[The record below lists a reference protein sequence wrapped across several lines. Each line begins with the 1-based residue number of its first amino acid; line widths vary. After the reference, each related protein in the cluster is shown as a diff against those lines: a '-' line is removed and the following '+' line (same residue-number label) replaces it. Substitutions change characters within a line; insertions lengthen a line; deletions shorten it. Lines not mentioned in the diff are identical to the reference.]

1 MREEIQR
8 ISQLVAEGKLS
19 AEDGA
24 ELIEAFVKSDRE
36 ARQAKEPEPPR
47 ESSSIPPPPPPKD
60 PFRTIFESVEKNV
73 KQIDWKEIGGTFE
86 QGAKRGIDVIRGTI
100 DDLSKGKFVGV
111 SIMGNQENREIS
123 LPLSIPEGKRLRI
136 DNPCGDVTVIG
147 RAEASTLLADA
158 TFRAGSVEEARAR
171 AHDYTVIVEESDSV
185 VLIRQPDVSGLR
197 VDLTIRLATGVPVE
211 VRTEMGDVEILENPS
226 SAKASTRSG
235 NVKVLGAEGLVDAS
249 ADSGDIE
256 IDRVESPGV
265 TLETKSGDLTL
276 RKVRGNVNAR
286 TAAGDIDLVESYGK
300 VVALE
305 SVSGDVSV
313 DLLEPVTGSLSVR
326 TVNGNVIVDLP
337 DGNDCR
343 VSLSSLR
350 GDVSSKLSLQ
360 DEAKSEGRT
369 TGRIGD
375 GTGTIDVSAVTGDV
389 ELRLR
394 STAAV

>member
-36 ARQAKEPEPPR
+36 ARQQKEAPAEP
-47 ESSSIPPPPPPKD
+47 SAPPPPPPQAPKD
-60 PFRTIFESVEKNV
+60 PFRSIFESVEKNV

-86 QGAKRGIDVIRGTI
+86 QGAKRGIDAIRGTI
-100 DDLSKGKFVGV
+100 DDISKGKFVGV
-111 SIMGNQENREIS
+111 PIMGNQENREIS
-123 LPLSIPEGKRLRI
+123 LPLSIPEGKRLKI

-147 RAEASTLLADA
+147 RAESSTLLADA
-158 TFRAGSVEEARAR
+158 TFRAGTAEEARNRAR
-171 AHDYTVIVEESDSV
+171 DYTVIVEESDSV

-197 VDLTIRLATGVPVE
+197 VDLTIRLTTAVAVE
-211 VRTEMGDVEILENPS
+211 IRTEMGDVEILENPAA
-226 SAKASTRSG
+226 AKAFTRSG
-235 NVKVLGAEGLVDAS
+235 DVKVRGAEGPVEVS
-249 ADSGDIE
+249 ADSGDVE
-256 IDRVESPGV
+256 LEHVESPSI
-265 TLETKSGDLTL
+265 TLETKSGDLSL

-286 TAAGDIDLVESYGK
+286 TAAGEIDLVESYGK
-300 VVALE
+300 VIALE
-305 SVSGDVSV
+305 SVSGDVNV
-313 DLLEPVTGSLSVR
+313 DLVEPVVGSLSVR
-326 TVNGNVIVDLP
+326 TVNGGVIVDVP
-337 DGNDCR
+337 DGSDCR

-350 GDVSSKLSLQ
+350 GEVAARLSLQ

-369 TGRIGD
+369 TGRIGEGV
-375 GTGTIDVSAVTGDV
+375 GTLDVSAVTGDV